1 MKKEEIK
8 HMSQLARMELSS
20 EEEILLDEDAK
31 KIIGYIDK
39 IKGVT
44 DFVDATSDTSVGELR
59 NVTREDLISSNF
71 SVEKLVDLFPK
82 SENGYLIVKKVLE

>member
-20 EEEILLDEDAK
+20 EEEVQFDTDAK

-44 DFVDATSDTSVGELR
+44 SFVDATADTSVGELR
-59 NVTREDLISSNF
+59 NITREDLISSDF
-71 SVEKLVDLFPK
+71 SADRLINLFPK
-82 SENGYLIVKKVLE
+82 SENNYLIVKKVLE

>member
-20 EEEILLDEDAK
+20 EEEVQLDEDAK

-59 NVTREDLISSNF
+59 NVTREDLINSNF
-71 SVEKLVDLFPK
+71 STEKLIDLFPK